1 MKRYKPPS
9 KDAGRITNPSGP
21 QPTAEKFEALKTE
34 KINYIVS
41 PNGDFLAV

>member
-9 KDAGRITNPSGP
+9 KAAGRINNPSGP
-21 QPTAEKFEALKTE
+21 QPTVEKFEALKIG